1 MFQKFYPDLYVSSTY
16 EIDFVPV
23 GRGPDTGD

>member
-16 EIDFVPV
+16 EI
-23 GRGPDTGD
+23 GCTGCTGPDTGD

>member
-16 EIDFVPV
+16 EIDLI
-23 GRGPDTGD
+23 GCTGPDTGD

>member
-16 EIDFVPV
+16 EIDFD
-23 GRGPDTGD
+23 RCTGPDTGD